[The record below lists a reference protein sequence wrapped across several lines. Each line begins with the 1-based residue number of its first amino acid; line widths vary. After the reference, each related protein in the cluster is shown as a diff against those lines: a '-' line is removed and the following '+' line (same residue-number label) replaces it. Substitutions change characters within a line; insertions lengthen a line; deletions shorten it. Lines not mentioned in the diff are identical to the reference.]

1 MNFFVIILLWQNV
14 PYLCTLFLVQ
24 GGKWTSP
31 LASLHEKQR
40 TGYAATTI
48 LKQRTQTHDM
58 LPQQYYNVI
67 FIFLTRNF
75 S

>member
-1 MNFFVIILLWQNV
+1 MNVVAAYHVFVCV
-14 PYLCTLFLVQ
+14 V
-24 GGKWTSP
+24 SRP